1 MQRLYFVLREG
12 NTPIPRVIERSMLF
26 MAIEYDLAE
35 IAGTTRYPLDAFLFV
50 QRGLDFTVTRLHGEM
65 DDDEPFDPDLIEES
79 RHVSGQDLCRGLRDF
94 AIKEY
99 GLLART
105 VLRRWSITASRD
117 FGEIVFAM
125 VEGGLM
131 RKTQDD
137 SVHDFNDVYDFA
149 SAFDPALLLGK
160 KD

>member
-1 MQRLYFVLREG
+1 
-12 NTPIPRVIERSMLF
+12 
-26 MAIEYDLAE
+26 MAIDYDLA
-35 IAGTTRYPLDAFLFV
+35 AVAKGTRYPLEAFLFV
-50 QRGLDFTVTRLHGEM
+50 QRGLDFTVTRLHG
-65 DDDEPFDPDLIEES
+65 DLDELDPYEPETFEDT

-105 VLRRWSITASRD
+105 VLRRWSINTCRD

-125 VEGGLM
+125 VDAGLM
-131 RKTQDD
+131 RKTDD
-137 SVHDFNDVYDFA
+137 DTIHDFNDVFDFA
-149 SAFDPALLLGK
+149 SAFEPALMLGK

>member
-1 MQRLYFVLREG
+1 MSFEH
-12 NTPIPRVIERSMLF
+12 
-26 MAIEYDLAE
+26 DLA
-35 IAGTTRYPLDAFLFV
+35 AVAKTTRYPVDAFLFV
-50 QRGLDFTVTRLHGEM
+50 QRGLDFTVTRLHGELEEIDAYET
-65 DDDEPFDPDLIEES
+65 DDSEQS
-79 RHVSGQDLCRGLRDF
+79 RHVGGQDLCRGLRDF

-105 VLRRWSITASRD
+105 VLRRWSVTSCRD

-131 RKTQDD
+131 RKTDDD
-137 SVHDFNDVYDFA
+137 SIHDFHNVFDFS
-149 SAFDPALLLGK
+149 SAFEPTLMLGT

>member
-1 MQRLYFVLREG
+1 
-12 NTPIPRVIERSMLF
+12 
-26 MAIEYDLAE
+26 MAIEHDLA
-35 IAGTTRYPLDAFLFV
+35 AVSKTTRYPLDAFLFI
-50 QRGLDFTVTRLHGEM
+50 QRGLDFTVTRLHGEL
-65 DDDEPFDPDLIEES
+65 DDVEPFDPDEVEDS

-105 VLRRWSITASRD
+105 VLRRWSVNSCRD

-125 VEGGLM
+125 VDAGLM
-131 RKTQDD
+131 RKTDD
-137 SVHDFNDVYDFA
+137 DTIHDFNDVFDFA
-149 SAFDPALLLGK
+149 SAFEPALMLGK